1 MIVAGEPSG
10 DLHASRVASKLN
22 DLAPGIHLVGMGGD
36 LMEQSG
42 VSLIFHIRDSAVMGI
57 GEVVASIPA
66 FLKKRKLLKRFIR
79 ETKPDALLLVD
90 FAEFNVGLARF
101 ANQLSIP
108 VIYYIPPKAWAWRPQ
123 RAKKIAKNTT
133 IVASIFPFEATFYRG
148 AGANA
153 KFVGH
158 PLVDFAQSN
167 LSRAEARRALNLREN
182 SPVLGLMPGSRRRE
196 VDRLLPVMLEAA
208 HHIRQSLPDC
218 QFILPLAPS
227 IHPESLPNMPFVHLV
242 KGNTYDSMRAS
253 DLMLIASGTATLEAA
268 CLGTPMIV
276 VYKLS
281 WLSWRVIKSLAAID
295 RSALPNIIAGREI
308 VPELLQND
316 AQPSQITPIALKLL
330 ESSEARQSQQEELDN
345 VYAQLGNPGAAE
357 RTAQIVLDCLH
368 GGDGDTPL
376 IKVGGLKTSF
386 DRRKFER

>member
-10 DLHASRVASKLN
+10 DLHAARVASKLN
-22 DLAPGIHLVGMGGD
+22 DLAPGIHLTGMGGD

-42 VSLIFHIRDSAVMGI
+42 VRLIYHIRDSAVMGI

-66 FLKKRKLLKRFIR
+66 FLKKRGHLKRFIR
-79 ETKPDALLLVD
+79 ERKPDALLLVD

-101 ANQLSIP
+101 ANRLGIP

-123 RAKKIAKNTT
+123 RAKKIAKYAS
-133 IVASIFPFEATFYRG
+133 IVASIFPFEATFYRH
-148 AGANA
+148 AGANV

-158 PLVDFAQSN
+158 PLVDFAQSD
-167 LSRAEARRALNLREN
+167 LSREEARRTLNLREK

-196 VDRLLPVMLEAA
+196 VDRLLPVMLEVA

-227 IHPESLPNMPFVHLV
+227 IQPESLPKMPFVNLV
-242 KGNTYDSMRAS
+242 KGNTYHSMRAS

-276 VYKLS
+276 IYKMSRLS
-281 WLSWRVIKSLAAID
+281 WWTVKSLANID
-295 RSALPNIIAGREI
+295 LSGLPNIVAGREI

-330 ESSEARQSQQEELDN
+330 QSLDARKSQQEELRK

-357 RTAQIVLDCLH
+357 RTAQIILDCLH
-368 GGDGDTPL
+368 GGDGENKNPN
-376 IKVGGLKTSF
+376 
-386 DRRKFER
+386 

>member
-1 MIVAGEPSG
+1 MPTIMIVAGEPSG

-22 DLAPGIHLVGMGGD
+22 ALAPGIHLTGMGGD

-42 VSLIFHIRDSAVMGI
+42 VRLIYHIRDSAVMGI

-66 FLKKRKLLKRFIR
+66 FLKKRGHLKRFIR
-79 ETKPDALLLVD
+79 ERKPDALLLVD

-101 ANQLSIP
+101 ANRMGIP

-123 RAKKIAKNTT
+123 RAKKIAKYAS
-133 IVASIFPFEATFYRG
+133 IVASIFPFEATFYRH
-148 AGANA
+148 AGANV

-167 LSRAEARRALNLREN
+167 LSREEARRTLNLREK

-196 VDRLLPVMLEAA
+196 VDRLLPVMLEVA

-227 IHPESLPNMPFVHLV
+227 IQPESVPKIPFVNLV
-242 KGNTYDSMRAS
+242 KGNTYHSMRAS
-253 DLMLIASGTATLEAA
+253 DLMLITSGTATLEAA

-276 VYKLS
+276 IYKMSRLS
-281 WLSWRVIKSLAAID
+281 WWTVKSLANID
-295 RSALPNIIAGREI
+295 LSGLPNIVAGREI

-316 AQPSQITPIALKLL
+316 AQPSQITTIALKLL
-330 ESSEARQSQQEELDN
+330 QSLEARKSQQEELRK

-357 RTAQIVLDCLH
+357 RTAQIILDCLY
-368 GGDGDTPL
+368 GGDGD
-376 IKVGGLKTSF
+376 IKNPN
-386 DRRKFER
+386 

>member
-1 MIVAGEPSG
+1 MPTIMIVAGEPSG

-22 DLAPGIHLVGMGGD
+22 DLAPGIHLIGMGGD
-36 LMEQSG
+36 LMERSG
-42 VSLIFHIRDSAVMGI
+42 VSLTFHIRDSAVMGI
-57 GEVVASIPA
+57 GEVITAIPA
-66 FLKKRKLLKRFIR
+66 FLKKCRHLKRFIR

-101 ANQLSIP
+101 AHKLGIP

-123 RAKKIAKNTT
+123 RAKKIARNTT
-133 IVASIFPFEATFYRG
+133 IVASIFPFEATFYRR

-153 KFVGH
+153 TFVGH

-167 LSRAEARRALNLREN
+167 LSREEARRRLNLREN

-196 VDRLLPVMLEAA
+196 VDRLLPVMLEVAR
-208 HHIRQSLPDC
+208 HIRQSLPDC
-218 QFILPLAPS
+218 QFILPIAPS
-227 IHPESLPNMPFVHLV
+227 IHPDSLPNMPFVHLV
-242 KGNTYDSMRAS
+242 KGNTYDSMKAS

-276 VYKLS
+276 VYKMSRLS
-281 WLSWRVIKSLAAID
+281 WWVIKSLAAID

-316 AQPSQITPIALKLL
+316 AQPSQITPIALKMLQSL
-330 ESSEARQSQQEELDN
+330 EARQSQKEELEK
-345 VYAQLGNPGAAE
+345 VYAQLGNPGTAE
-357 RTAQIVLDCLH
+357 RTARIVLDSLAI
-368 GGDGDTPL
+368 TP
-376 IKVGGLKTSF
+376 
-386 DRRKFER
+386 

>member
-22 DLAPGIHLVGMGGD
+22 DLAPGIHLTGMGGD

-42 VSLIFHIRDSAVMGI
+42 VRLIYHIRDSAVMGI

-66 FLKKRKLLKRFIR
+66 FLKKRGHLKRFIR
-79 ETKPDALLLVD
+79 ERKPDALLLVD

-101 ANQLSIP
+101 ANRMGIP

-123 RAKKIAKNTT
+123 RAKKIAKYAS
-133 IVASIFPFEATFYRG
+133 IVASIFPFEATFYRH
-148 AGANA
+148 AGANV

-158 PLVDFAQSN
+158 PLVDFAHSDLN
-167 LSRAEARRALNLREN
+167 REEARRTLNLREN

-196 VDRLLPVMLEAA
+196 VDRLLPVMLEVA

-227 IHPESLPNMPFVHLV
+227 IQPESLPKMPFVNLV

-253 DLMLIASGTATLEAA
+253 DLILIASGTATLEAA

-281 WLSWRVIKSLAAID
+281 RLSWWIIKSLAAID
-295 RSALPNIIAGREI
+295 KSALPNIIAGREI

-316 AQPSQITPIALKLL
+316 AQPPRITPIALKLL
-330 ESSEARQSQQEELDN
+330 QSLDARKSQQEELRK
-345 VYAQLGNPGAAE
+345 VYAQLGKPGTAE
-357 RTAQIVLDCLH
+357 RTAQIILDCLH
-368 GGDGDTPL
+368 GGDGDNKNPN
-376 IKVGGLKTSF
+376 
-386 DRRKFER
+386 